1 MEMKTDVPGIYK
13 ASEGVLINKDN
24 TALAAYRLRKEKEKR
39 LNHLEQEISSLK
51 SDMEEIKT
59 LLRGLAK

>member
-13 ASEGVLINKDN
+13 TSDGALINKDN
-24 TALAAYRLRKEKEKR
+24 TALAAYKARKEKEKR
-39 LNHLEQEISSLK
+39 LDKLENDLSGLK
-51 SDMEEIKT
+51 NDMDEIKT